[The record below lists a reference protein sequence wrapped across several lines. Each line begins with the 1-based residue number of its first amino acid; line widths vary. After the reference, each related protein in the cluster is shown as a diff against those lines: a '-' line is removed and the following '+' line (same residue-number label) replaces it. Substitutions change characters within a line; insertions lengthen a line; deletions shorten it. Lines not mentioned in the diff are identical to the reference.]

1 MTTERGGRATKGKK
15 RLKLE
20 LGLGSMIIGC
30 FGLFFLLSW
39 IFVLGVLV
47 GRGFIPETYSVVSA
61 LKKKVHR
68 WQGALGLEESS
79 PPPSPPSEAS
89 SGDPKLAFYDS
100 LSSKKEEAKR
110 KGEGRG
116 QTRTLSKAEPR
127 AAPETVIKTPAP
139 SQKLLSKNAKQKE
152 NMIPGGRYTIQVAS
166 LADRKK
172 AEQLSNDLDKRG
184 HAAYYYAVKVSGQ
197 IFYRVRC
204 GRFESKEEAARYAD
218 NLAQK
223 ERIKGFVLTVE

>member
-1 MTTERGGRATKGKK
+1 MATKRGGRATKGKK
-15 RLKLE
+15 RLTLE
-20 LGLGSMIIGC
+20 LGLGSMIIGS
-30 FGLFFLLSW
+30 FGLFFLLCW

-61 LKKKVHR
+61 LKNKVHR
-68 WQGALGLEESS
+68 WQGAEGPEESN
-79 PPPSPPSEAS
+79 PPLPSSEES

-100 LSSKKEEAKR
+100 LSSKKDEAKR
-110 KGEGRG
+110 KGGGRG
-116 QTRTLSKAEPR
+116 QTRTISKAKPKT
-127 AAPETVIKTPAP
+127 ASKTITKTPAA
-139 SQKLLSKNAKQKE
+139 SQKGVAENVKKKE
-152 NMIPGGRYTIQVAS
+152 NVNQGGRYTIQVAS

-197 IFYRVRC
+197 TFYRVRC
-204 GRFESKEEAARYAD
+204 GRFSSKEEAVRYAH